1 MAVSLI
7 LLTGKVSTTVGI
19 CTLFLVFPLVHHC
32 LLYTQ
37 EGLVIEHLQYVGIYL
52 VHV

>member
-1 MAVSLI
+1 MAVSLV
-7 LLTGKVSTTVGI
+7 LLTGKVLTLLGYD
-19 CTLFLVFPLVHHC
+19 TLFLVFPLVHHC

-37 EGLVIEHLQYVGIYL
+37 ERLVTEHLQYAGIYL

>member
-1 MAVSLI
+1 MAVSLV
-7 LLTGKVSTTVGI
+7 LLTGKVLRYD
-19 CTLFLVFPLVHHC
+19 TLFLVFPLVYHC

-37 EGLVIEHLQYVGIYL
+37 EGLVTEHLQYAGIYL